1 MSENSAIEGWP
12 GTPSAIV
19 FRLDGGIVERVSEI
33 GDLAAV
39 RPWAS
44 VSKMAVALAFGVEND
59 WELHKFTESLGP
71 RGATIA
77 NLLSHSSGL
86 GLEPGDPVS
95 DVAARRVYSNYGY
108 DYAVHAIVGKNSPE
122 GWLESRVFRPFGMS
136 SAILEGRPA
145 AGVSSS
151 TEDLMRLAV
160 AWLRPDGIARET
172 RNRMITPY
180 LADLNGVVPGF
191 GRFTPCEWGLGP
203 EIRGQKQHWMGDWP
217 AQSFGHFGQSGA
229 LLLLNAQ
236 ENIGLVATSTEP
248 FGPWAVELWPQWT
261 SAMRSLALGS

>member
-1 MSENSAIEGWP
+1 
-12 GTPSAIV
+12 
-19 FRLDGGIVERVSEI
+19 
-33 GDLAAV
+33 
-39 RPWAS
+39 
-44 VSKMAVALAFGVEND
+44 
-59 WELHKFTESLGP
+59 
-71 RGATIA
+71 
-77 NLLSHSSGL
+77 
-86 GLEPGDPVS
+86 
-95 DVAARRVYSNYGY
+95 
-108 DYAVHAIVGKNSPE
+108 
-122 GWLESRVFRPFGMS
+122 
-136 SAILEGRPA
+136 
-145 AGVSSS
+145 
-151 TEDLMRLAV
+151 MRLAV

-191 GRFTPCEWGLGP
+191 GRFTPCAWGLGP